1 MKGNDKKAVRTLRKK
16 RDRSNVF
23 VGFMFLG
30 MGLGWLLG
38 HLAAGL
44 FIGMGLGFIAQ
55 GLLEEKEIG
64 RPESSANAQESAPE
78 PPAAPPSGDDRHP
91 ASAAAAVDP
100 ETVWE
105 RIVARQGETF
115 HQLKGQAFTY
125 RVEGNAVVPS
135 TAKVRIQKSQFL
147 KALDAVP
154 FARVADVPKGVFGP
168 SYVYAILMDPRIRD
182 GDW

>member
-1 MKGNDKKAVRTLRKK
+1 MALRKK

-55 GLLEEKEIG
+55 AFLEEKEPHE
-64 RPESSANAQESAPE
+64 RAESEEPETSALEPAEPAPTA
-78 PPAAPPSGDDRHP
+78 PAHE
-91 ASAAAAVDP
+91 AAAAPAADADAGRPDVDA
-100 ETVWE
+100 VWA
-105 RIVARQGETF
+105 RIVAHQGETF
-115 HQLKGQAFTY
+115 HLLKGQPFTY
-125 RVEGNAVVPS
+125 RVEGHAVVPS
-135 TAKVRIQKSQFL
+135 TAKVRIQKSQFA
-147 KALDAVP
+147 KALGAVP
-154 FARVADVPKGVFGP
+154 FEKVADVPKDVFGP

>member
-1 MKGNDKKAVRTLRKK
+1 MALRKK

-38 HLAAGL
+38 HFAAGL

-55 GLLEEKEIG
+55 ALLEEREPHG
-64 RPESSANAQESAPE
+64 RDEPGEVQEPGA
-78 PPAAPPSGDDRHP
+78 P
-91 ASAAAAVDP
+91 ASATAEEAPGGPAHEAGPSPAAGTRGPDI
-100 ETVWE
+100 ETVWA
-105 RIVARQGETF
+105 RIVQHQGETF

-135 TAKVRIQKSQFL
+135 TVNVKIQKSQFA
-147 KALDAVP
+147 KALPHVP
-154 FARVADVPKGVFGP
+154 FQRVADVPKDVFGP
-168 SYVYAILMDPRIRD
+168 SYVYAILMDERIRN

>member
-1 MKGNDKKAVRTLRKK
+1 MRTLRKK

-30 MGLGWLLG
+30 MGLGWLMG
-38 HLAAGL
+38 HLVAGL
-44 FIGMGLGFIAQ
+44 FIGMGLGLIAQ
-55 GLLEEKEIG
+55 ELLAERAQRNG
-64 RPESSANAQESAPE
+64 RSSTDGETASTQPPQPPPPPVDASAVE
-78 PPAAPPSGDDRHP
+78 PR
-91 ASAAAAVDP
+91 ASAAVEHP

-105 RIVARQGETF
+105 RIVAHQGETF

-154 FARVADVPKGVFGP
+154 FARVADVPKDVFGP
-168 SYVYAILMDPRIRD
+168 SYVYAILMDPRIRN

>member
-1 MKGNDKKAVRTLRKK
+1 VQKK

-30 MGLGWLLG
+30 MGLGWLMG
-38 HLAAGL
+38 HLVAGL
-44 FIGMGLGFIAQ
+44 FIGMGLGLIAQ
-55 GLLEEKEIG
+55 ELLGERAQRNGKSSTGGETASTQPPQPSPPPVDAVSG
-64 RPESSANAQESAPE
+64 GPRPRT
-78 PPAAPPSGDDRHP
+78 PAAV
-91 ASAAAAVDP
+91 VDP

-105 RIVARQGETF
+105 RIVAHQGETF

-147 KALDAVP
+147 KALDAMP
-154 FARVADVPKGVFGP
+154 FARVADVPKDVFAP

-182 GDW
+182 SNT